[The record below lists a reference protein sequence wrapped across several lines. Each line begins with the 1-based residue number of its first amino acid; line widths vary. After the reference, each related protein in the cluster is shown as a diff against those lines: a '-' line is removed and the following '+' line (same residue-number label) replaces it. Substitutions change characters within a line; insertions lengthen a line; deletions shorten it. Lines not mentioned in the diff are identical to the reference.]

1 LGRMSLQDQ
10 MTEERVALGP
20 SVSRLNIAHVSTY
33 PPRECGIALYT
44 EDLVQSIGSDKF
56 VHHILAVDDD
66 KLHCK
71 YTHPVSFVINADNP
85 SKYAEAAQLLNQSD
99 CSVVS
104 LQHEYGIFG
113 GDWGR
118 NILEFT
124 RSLQKPLVTTFHTV
138 LTDLPQLARKIL
150 VELSSK
156 SRYVVVT
163 IGKAA
168 QLITETYN
176 VPMNKVR
183 VIPHGAPPAFRRD
196 ASLDKE
202 RLGLSGRE
210 IVSTV
215 GFLSPAKGIDCA
227 IAAMKILVEK
237 HPSILY
243 LIVGET
249 HPTLRKHEDE
259 KYRRE
264 LEDLIRKLGLAE
276 NVMFVD
282 RFVSDQELSTFLNIS
297 DVYVAPYRGR
307 DQVSSGTLTGAMAH
321 GKAIVAT
328 PTLFANETLSFGRG
342 LFCEYDDA
350 KSIAHQVDL
359 ILSNQSLRRKLEV
372 RAKEYGEEVEWGQTA
387 KGYAEIFAEAA
398 KLNREELEQ
407 VAGSVEKWIQC

>member
-1 LGRMSLQDQ
+1 V
-10 MTEERVALGP
+10 TEGRVALET
-20 SVSRLNIAHVSTY
+20 SVGRLDIAHVSTY

-44 EDLVQSIGSDKF
+44 EDLVQSIGSERF
-56 VHHILAVDDD
+56 VHHVLAVDDD

-71 YTHPVSFVINADNP
+71 YAHPVSFVINANIP
-85 SKYAEAAQLLNQSD
+85 SEYAKAAHLLNQSG

-118 NILEFT
+118 HILEFT

-168 QLITETYN
+168 QLITERYN
-176 VPMNKVR
+176 VPVNRVR
-183 VIPHGAPPAFRRD
+183 VIPHGAPPALQRD
-196 ASLDKE
+196 PSLDKE
-202 RLGLSGRE
+202 RLGLSGRK

-215 GFLSPAKGIDCA
+215 GFLSPAKGVDCA

-249 HPTLRKHEDE
+249 HPTLRQREDE

-264 LEDLIRKLGLAE
+264 LEDLINNLGLAE
-276 NVMFVD
+276 NVMLVD
-282 RFVSDQELSTFLNIS
+282 RFVSDKELSTFLSIS

-328 PTLFANETLSFGRG
+328 PTLFAKETLSFGRG

-350 KSIAHQVDL
+350 RSIAHQVDL
-359 ILSNQSLRRKLEV
+359 ILSNQSLRRRLEM

-398 KLNREELEQ
+398 KSNREELEQ
-407 VAGSVEKWIQC
+407 IAGAIERWT